1 MAQSKRR
8 RQSEPVKTDEGCKP
22 PESIQFAERIQ
33 PDGNPRLR
41 GCEKIPK
48 LHFYNFVFQRVTSEE
63 IEFFT
68 ASEMSWRA
76 VDVASAYTLRWLVE
90 ICQPYNLRKTQV
102 IMTQWG
108 RAIACYG
115 RRLALPVIVPTW
127 RHRLG
132 SATADALAGRPADL

>member
-1 MAQSKRR
+1 M
-8 RQSEPVKTDEGCKP
+8 TW
-22 PESIQFAERIQ
+22 
-33 PDGNPRLR
+33 RLR
-41 GCEKIPK
+41 GGQTVPVVLGSARLYVSAHQQKRWVVALKYPG
-48 LHFYNFVFQRVTSEE
+48 EE
-63 IEFFT
+63 DYRYLVAT
-68 ASEMSWRA
+68 EMSWRA

-102 IMTQWG
+102 IMTPWG